1 MNNILRNGVIVLAI
15 SALASTGVWAKNE
28 GKGGGAA
35 KRSDTSHQKQSLER
49 KHTMDRG
56 ESKVKKSKYRDDN
69 YDTNASGLAKQRDK
83 KATQEQKEL
92 GRGSEK
98 GQAMR
103 EEHSQKWWKFWE

>member
-15 SALASTGVWAKNE
+15 SALATTGVLAKNE

-35 KRSDTSHQKQSLER
+35 KRPDTSHQKKSFE
-49 KHTMDRG
+49 KSTKMDRD
-56 ESKVKKSKYRDDN
+56 ETKMKKRERDEDGYDN
-69 YDTNASGLAKQRDK
+69 DASGLAKQRDK
-83 KATQEQKEL
+83 KAMQEKKEL

-98 GQAMR
+98 GQEMR